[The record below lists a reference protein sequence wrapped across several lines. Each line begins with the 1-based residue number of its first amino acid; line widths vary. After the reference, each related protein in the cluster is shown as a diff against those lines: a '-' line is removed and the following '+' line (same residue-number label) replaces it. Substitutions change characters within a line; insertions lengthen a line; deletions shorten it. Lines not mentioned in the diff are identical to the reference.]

1 MKSPLYA
8 VLQTKYLNITDGKL
22 AEDPDGYAESAA
34 GHETGTALI
43 ALRYC
48 ISGAYLVIKAGLYTS
63 AKKYQQTRVFV
74 NIRFNREYYL
84 YEIIQLYPL
93 VTGPADLGPPGR
105 S

>member
-1 MKSPLYA
+1 
-8 VLQTKYLNITDGKL
+8 LQTKYLNVTDGKL
-22 AEDPDGYAESAA
+22 TEDYVEFADNAA

-63 AKKYQQTRVFV
+63 AKKYQQTRVVV
-74 NIRFNREYYL
+74 NIRINREDYP

-93 VTGPADLGPPGR
+93 VKGPADIGPPGR